1 MRKNYDVVIIGGG
14 IHGLAIAYYLAR
26 DASQRVAVF
35 EKQYLGSGASG
46 RNGEMIRSAFGSR
59 QWIGLWDKSLRLWEN
74 LAAEVDFNVMFT
86 RHGYLILATNDEELE
101 GLKQNLNPQHEFGLA
116 TTVLEAD
123 AVTRRIPEINPDMLT
138 GGLLQTNAGFARHDA
153 AIWGYAQAARRLK
166 VDIFPFTE
174 VSDIVVKA
182 DRVQAV
188 KTSRGD
194 VETRT
199 VVNAAGAHAPSI
211 ATMVGLEL
219 PTETHRNEIMVT
231 EPIKPFLP
239 IAVSAPGLMLY
250 MHQSARGEFI
260 GGGEREDFAPSNS
273 MKNSIGT
280 TRAIASKYVRLFPR
294 LCGVRMMRQ
303 WAGLICGTPDH
314 APILGPVP
322 EIEGFILSVGWGG
335 YGFMGGPGG
344 GKALAEFIISGEVP
358 PEIRPFNLQR
368 FKTGELI
375 KEPAIIK
382 RSDE

>member
-1 MRKNYDVVIIGGG
+1 
-14 IHGLAIAYYLAR
+14 
-26 DASQRVAVF
+26 
-35 EKQYLGSGASG
+35 
-46 RNGEMIRSAFGSR
+46 
-59 QWIGLWDKSLRLWEN
+59 
-74 LAAEVDFNVMFT
+74 
-86 RHGYLILATNDEELE
+86 
-101 GLKQNLNPQHEFGLA
+101 
-116 TTVLEAD
+116 
-123 AVTRRIPEINPDMLT
+123 
-138 GGLLQTNAGFARHDA
+138 
-153 AIWGYAQAARRLK
+153 
-166 VDIFPFTE
+166 
-174 VSDIVVKA
+174 
-182 DRVQAV
+182 
-188 KTSRGD
+188 
-194 VETRT
+194 
-199 VVNAAGAHAPSI
+199 
-211 ATMVGLEL
+211 
-219 PTETHRNEIMVT
+219 MVT

-280 TRAIASKYVRLFPR
+280 TRAIASKYVRLFPG